1 MWAHFDVIVMIES
14 FRFTPK
20 IPKVHYV
27 DERGIVQ
34 EPYGSAE
41 DMLKKKGFVIKVE
54 KLFKWKN
61 LPVAKAFF
69 CDCQQFADLIRKN
82 QGNTQL
88 LAEYCN
94 RIFLHKVNRLVA
106 GQEVRGN

>member
-14 FRFTPK
+14 FRLTPK
-20 IPKVHYV
+20 IPKVHFI

-34 EPYGSAE
+34 EPYDSKE

-61 LPVAKAFF
+61 LPVAKVFF
-69 CDCQQFADLIRKN
+69 CDCQQFACLIGKN
-82 QGNTQL
+82 AGNTQL
-88 LAEYCN
+88 LAEYYY
-94 RIFLHKVNRLVA
+94 RIHGHKVNRFSA
-106 GQEVRGN
+106 DQKVRGN

>member
-14 FRFTPK
+14 LRLTPK

-27 DERGIVQ
+27 DEREIVQ
-34 EPYGSAE
+34 EPYDSVE

-61 LPVAKAFF
+61 LPVAKVFF
-69 CDCQQFADLIRKN
+69 CDCQQFACLIRE
-82 QGNTQL
+82 NTQL
-88 LAEYCN
+88 FAEYC
-94 RIFLHKVNRLVA
+94 RRLFDHKVNRFSA
-106 GQEVRGN
+106 DKEVRGN

>member
-14 FRFTPK
+14 FRLTPK

-34 EPYGSAE
+34 EPYDSKE

-61 LPVAKAFF
+61 LPVAKVFF
-69 CDCQQFADLIRKN
+69 CDCQKFARLIRKD

-88 LAEYCN
+88 LAEYYD
-94 RIFLHKVNRLVA
+94 RILRHKVNIFSA
-106 GQEVRGN
+106 DKEVRCN